1 VKRKLRHNPKTRQK
15 SQGSKAGRE
24 NTLKS
29 FQFSAG
35 FNHGG
40 HGEHGVENE
49 VFAVCRKTRKAVE
62 IFCFL
67 LEMSLCAFFV
77 CGEIKCFGV
86 T

>member
-1 VKRKLRHNPKTRQK
+1 LIGQNFRILLKPKQK
-15 SQGSKAGRE
+15 PQGSKAGQR
-24 NTLKS
+24 NTFKS

-35 FNHGG
+35 FNHG
-40 HGEHGVENE
+40 EHRVENE

-62 IFCFL
+62 NFCFL

>member
-1 VKRKLRHNPKTRQK
+1 VRGGFSGVQV
-15 SQGSKAGRE
+15 
-24 NTLKS
+24 
-29 FQFSAG
+29 SAG
-35 FNHGG
+35 FNL
-40 HGEHGVENE
+40 GEHGVENE

-62 IFCFL
+62 NFCFL